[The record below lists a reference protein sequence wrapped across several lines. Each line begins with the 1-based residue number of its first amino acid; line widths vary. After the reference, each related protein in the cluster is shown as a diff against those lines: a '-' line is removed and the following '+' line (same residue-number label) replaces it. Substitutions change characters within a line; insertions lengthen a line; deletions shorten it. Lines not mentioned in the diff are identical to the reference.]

1 MLPDALAVE
10 RWPIE
15 RLLPYVAN
23 ARTHAEDQVAQI
35 AGSIAEFGFNVP
47 CLVDERGVLIA
58 GHGRL
63 LAARRLGLSEV
74 PVIRLGHLT
83 DAQARA
89 FRIADNQIALNAG
102 WDEVTLAAELAR
114 LKEDGVDLDLLGFAA
129 DELDRLLDGLD
140 ESGGTQGE
148 DVVPEPP
155 ADPVTQPGDLWL
167 LGRHRLLCGDA
178 TRAADVERLLAGKVP
193 HLMVTDPPYGVDYD
207 PAWRNEAGVSATAR
221 TGKVSNDDR
230 ADWREAWA
238 LFPGDVAYVW
248 HAGVHARTVAE
259 SLEASGFV
267 VRSQIIWAKS
277 RFVLG
282 RGDYHWQHEP
292 CFYAVRKGATG
303 HWQGARDQATLWS
316 IGSVGE
322 EDAATVHGT
331 QKPVECMRRPILNNS
346 AKGDCIY
353 EPFVGSGTT
362 LIAAETT
369 DRVCL
374 AMEIDPRYCDV
385 IVERWQALTSKTA
398 TLEADGR
405 TFEKVSAVRR
415 VEYTALHRFGVDTHT
430 VGKDGNRAQ
439 NAAKL

>member
-1 MLPDALAVE
+1 MQRDQIQIE
-10 RWPIE
+10 QWPVD
-15 RLLPYVAN
+15 RLLPYAAN
-23 ARTHAEDQVAQI
+23 ARTHPDEQVAQI

-47 CLVDERGVLIA
+47 CLVDERGVLVA

-63 LAARRLGLSEV
+63 LAAQRLGFSKV
-74 PVIRLGHLT
+74 PVIRLDHLT

-89 FRIADNQIALNAG
+89 YRIADNQIALNSG
-102 WDEVTLAAELAR
+102 WDDALLSAEVAR
-114 LKEDGVDLDLLGFAA
+114 LKEDGVDLELLGFPE
-129 DELDRLLDGLD
+129 DELDRLLAGLD
-140 ESGGTQGE
+140 GEKGGNEDE

-155 ADPVTQPGDLWL
+155 ATPISRPGDLWI

-178 TRAADVERLLAGKVP
+178 TCPADVARLLGDVRP

-207 PAWRNEAGVSATAR
+207 PSWRNEAGVSATTR

-259 SLEASGFV
+259 SLDASGFPI
-267 VRSQIIWAKS
+267 RSQIIWSKS

-303 HWQGARDQATLWS
+303 HWQGARDQSTVWT
-316 IGSVGE
+316 IGGGGD

-331 QKPVECMRRPILNNS
+331 QKPVECMRRPMINNS
-346 AKGDCIY
+346 ERGDAVY
-353 EPFVGSGTT
+353 EPFAGSGTT
-362 LIAAETT
+362 LIAAESIE
-369 DRVCL
+369 RRCF

-385 IVERWQALTSKTA
+385 IIERWQSFTGSKA
-398 TLEADGR
+398 QLETDGR
-405 TFEKVSAVRR
+405 SFEDVRSER
-415 VEYTALHRFGVDTHT
+415 GA
-430 VGKDGNRAQ
+430 
-439 NAAKL
+439 

>member
-1 MLPDALAVE
+1 MQRDHVQIE
-10 RWPIE
+10 QWPLD
-15 RLLPYVAN
+15 RLLPYAAN
-23 ARTHAEDQVAQI
+23 ARTHPDEQVAQI

-47 CLVDERGVLIA
+47 CLVDERGVLVA

-63 LAARRLGLSEV
+63 LAAQRLGLSQV
-74 PVIRLGHLT
+74 PVIRLDHLT

-89 FRIADNQIALNAG
+89 YRIADNQIALNSG
-102 WDEVTLAAELAR
+102 WDDALLSAEVAR
-114 LKEDGVDLDLLGFAA
+114 LKEDGVDLELLGLPE
-129 DELDRLLDGLD
+129 DELDRLLAGLD
-140 ESGGTQGE
+140 GEKGGSEGE

-155 ADPVTQPGDLWL
+155 ATPISRPGDLWI

-178 TRAADVERLLAGKVP
+178 TRAADVARLLGDVRP

-207 PAWRNEAGVSATAR
+207 PSWRNEAGVSATAR
-221 TGKVSNDDR
+221 TGRVSNDDR

-259 SLEASGFV
+259 SLDASGFPI
-267 VRSQIIWAKS
+267 RSQIIWSKS

-303 HWQGARDQATLWS
+303 HWQGARDQSTVWT
-316 IGSVGE
+316 IGGGGD

-331 QKPVECMRRPILNNS
+331 QKPVECMRRPMINNS
-346 AKGDCIY
+346 IRGDAVY
-353 EPFVGSGTT
+353 EPFAGSGTT
-362 LIAAETT
+362 VIAAESVE
-369 DRVCL
+369 RCCF

-385 IVERWQALTSKTA
+385 IIERWQSFAGAKAQLA
-398 TLEADGR
+398 TDGR
-405 TFEKVSAVRR
+405 SFEDMRSERGA
-415 VEYTALHRFGVDTHT
+415 
-430 VGKDGNRAQ
+430 
-439 NAAKL
+439 

>member
-1 MLPDALAVE
+1 MQRDQIQIE
-10 RWPIE
+10 QWPLD
-15 RLLPYVAN
+15 RLLPYAAN
-23 ARTHAEDQVAQI
+23 ARTHPDEQVAQI

-47 CLVDERGVLIA
+47 CLVDERGVLVA

-63 LAARRLGLSEV
+63 LAAQRLGLSQV
-74 PVIRLGHLT
+74 PVIRLDHLS

-89 FRIADNQIALNAG
+89 YRIADNQIALNSG
-102 WDEVTLAAELAR
+102 WDDALLSAEVAR
-114 LKEDGVDLDLLGFAA
+114 LKEDGVDLELLGFPE
-129 DELDRLLDGLD
+129 DELDRLLAGLD
-140 ESGGTQGE
+140 GEKGGNEDE

-155 ADPVTQPGDLWL
+155 ETPISRPGDLWI

-178 TRAADVERLLAGKVP
+178 TCASDVARLLGDVRP

-207 PAWRNEAGVSATAR
+207 PSWRNDAGVSATTR
-221 TGKVSNDDR
+221 TGRVSNDDR

-259 SLEASGFV
+259 SLDASGFPI
-267 VRSQIIWAKS
+267 RSQIIWSKS

-303 HWQGARDQATLWS
+303 HWQGARDQSTVWT
-316 IGSVGE
+316 IGGGGD

-331 QKPVECMRRPILNNS
+331 QKPVECMRRPMVNNS
-346 AKGDCIY
+346 ERGDAVY
-353 EPFVGSGTT
+353 EPFAGSGTT
-362 LIAAETT
+362 LIAAESIE
-369 DRVCL
+369 RRCF

-385 IVERWQALTSKTA
+385 IIERWQSFAGSKAQFET
-398 TLEADGR
+398 DGR
-405 TFEKVSAVRR
+405 SIEDVRSER
-415 VEYTALHRFGVDTHT
+415 GA
-430 VGKDGNRAQ
+430 
-439 NAAKL
+439 